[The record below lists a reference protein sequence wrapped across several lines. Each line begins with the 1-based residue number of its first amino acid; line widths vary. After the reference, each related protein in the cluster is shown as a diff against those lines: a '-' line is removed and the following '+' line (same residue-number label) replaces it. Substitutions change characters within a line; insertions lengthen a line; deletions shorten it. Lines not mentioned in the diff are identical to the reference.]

1 MKTRYSFLCA
11 ALVAGAVAAQEPA
24 RDPVVLAVQKALPA
38 VVNISTEQLIQRT
51 TRDPFEELFRQFL
64 GAPHAGTHS
73 LGSGVIV
80 DGDGWLVTNYHVVHR
95 AARINVTL
103 ADGTTY
109 EARFI
114 SGDENNDLALLKIDP
129 KQPLIHIELASESE
143 TLLGE
148 TVLAIGNPFGFDHT
162 VTKGII
168 SAKNRKWPPDDPK
181 FEDVLQTDAAI
192 NPGNSGG
199 PLINTRGE
207 LVGIN
212 SAILSQAEGIGFAIP
227 AKRVATLLG
236 AWLSPEKRA
245 RIWLGL
251 RFAREAGQLI
261 ATDVQ
266 PDSPAAKAGFRVR
279 DVIVSVGGQTFAGVI
294 PLQRALLH
302 HQAGDIVQFVVDR
315 AGRPELLAVKLTALP
330 KLSAADLLQK
340 KFGLSVQPL
349 TRELAGALGFAAAR
363 GLLIADVAKASPA
376 AEAGL
381 RCGLVLVQVG
391 GEEVESL
398 DRLAEQLGDTKTGDR
413 VNLGLFISERHG
425 GFMLQQI
432 ANVTLTAR

>member
-1 MKTRYSFLCA
+1 MGFTLLL
-11 ALVAGAVAAQEPA
+11 ALVCALPVFAQDPA
-24 RDPVVLAVQKALPA
+24 HDPVVLAVQKALPA

-51 TRDPFEELFRQFL
+51 TRDPFEELFRQYF
-64 GAPHAGTHS
+64 GAPREGAHS

-80 DGDGWLVTNYHVVHR
+80 DGDGWLISNYHVVRR
-95 AARINVTL
+95 ASRINVTL

-109 EARFI
+109 EARFV

-129 KQPLIHIELASESE
+129 KQPLTHIELASDSE

-148 TVLAIGNPFGFDHT
+148 TVIAIGNPFGFDHT

-168 SAKNRKWPPDDPK
+168 SAKNRKWPPEDPK

-212 SAILSQAEGIGFAIP
+212 TAILSQAEGIGFAIP
-227 AKRVATLLG
+227 AKRVAALLG

-251 RFAREAGQLI
+251 RFARDAGQLI

-266 PDSPAAKAGFRVR
+266 PDSPAAKAGFCAR
-279 DVIVSVGGQTFAGVI
+279 DVIASVGGQSFTGVI
-294 PLQRALLH
+294 PLQRYLLH
-302 HQAGDIVQFVVDR
+302 QKAGDVVQFVVDR
-315 AGRPELLAVKLTALP
+315 AGKRETLAVTLTALP
-330 KLSAADLLQK
+330 KLSTADLLQK
-340 KFGLSVQPL
+340 KFGLTIQPL
-349 TRELAGALGFAAAR
+349 TRELASALGFAVAR
-363 GLLIADVAKASPA
+363 GLVIADVAKNSPA

-381 RCGLVLVQVG
+381 RRGLVIVQIG
-391 GEEVESL
+391 GEEVDSL

-413 VNLGLFISERHG
+413 VSMGLFISERRG
-425 GFMLQQI
+425 GFTLQQI